1 MANINTQEFRSWLEV
16 VYGLKKKSAGDAVSR
31 FNRALDIKGSDQ
43 SLVIANQMDLF
54 IKNLRKNPE
63 FQNLPDSSRAGILR
77 SLNLYKKYLS
87 Q

>member
-1 MANINTQEFRSWLEV
+1 MANINTHEFRSWLEEI
-16 VYGLKKKSAGDAVSR
+16 YGLKKKSAGDAVSR

-43 SLVIANQMDLF
+43 SLVIANQLDLF
-54 IKNLRKNPE
+54 IKNLRNNPE

-77 SLNLYKKYLS
+77 SLNLYKKYVS